1 MLRNIW
7 DPFINSFI
15 DDSLQQDPVKHY
27 RSYLLISGS
36 ILLATI
42 SSILLILYWLIRG
55 VAADALEYC
64 ILVIVGLYSAPL
76 LVRWTKTY
84 TIPGA
89 VLSLLLMF
97 GMPFIGYMLP
107 IYPAP
112 FLVMFP
118 IVPLVA
124 TFFVNARF
132 GALSTIVVSIGMYF
146 IYSTHAKQV
155 MAEGSILAPYAFV
168 FVVFAVAT
176 YAIVFSFSVFY
187 ERSRYT
193 ATDLLYKTLD
203 ELRDANKT
211 KDEFLAR
218 MSHELRT
225 PLNAII
231 GYTEL
236 IKEEAED
243 NDAELILSDA
253 KKVLLSGQHLLHMIN
268 DILDISKL
276 DVGKLPIELGRISI
290 PRLLEQLQAMSELT
304 AQTNGNTLTCDFK
317 YTTQRIV
324 TDPQRLRQ
332 ILLNI
337 LDNACKFT
345 KQGTIKFIVR
355 EELIDTQPYFCFQVE
370 DTGKGIPEE
379 LQEQVFE
386 LFLQGDSSTTREHG
400 GLGLGL
406 FLAKTFAQKLG
417 GTLSLESTLG
427 QGTTMTLYI
436 PHNPP
441 KALQQSLQVPQ
452 TY

>member
-132 GALSTIVVSIGMYF
+132 GALSTIVVSIAPHVYDARAASLAVPEQHVVVMRNNDDHDNVDYPLHDHTPAND
-146 IYSTHAKQV
+146 SEQHA
-155 MAEGSILAPYAFV
+155 APSSR
-168 FVVFAVAT
+168 VAW
-176 YAIVFSFSVFY
+176 
-187 ERSRYT
+187 R
-193 ATDLLYKTLD
+193 
-203 ELRDANKT
+203 
-211 KDEFLAR
+211 
-218 MSHELRT
+218 
-225 PLNAII
+225 
-231 GYTEL
+231 
-236 IKEEAED
+236 
-243 NDAELILSDA
+243 
-253 KKVLLSGQHLLHMIN
+253 
-268 DILDISKL
+268 
-276 DVGKLPIELGRISI
+276 
-290 PRLLEQLQAMSELT
+290 
-304 AQTNGNTLTCDFK
+304 
-317 YTTQRIV
+317 
-324 TDPQRLRQ
+324 
-332 ILLNI
+332 
-337 LDNACKFT
+337 
-345 KQGTIKFIVR
+345 
-355 EELIDTQPYFCFQVE
+355 
-370 DTGKGIPEE
+370 
-379 LQEQVFE
+379 
-386 LFLQGDSSTTREHG
+386 
-400 GLGLGL
+400 
-406 FLAKTFAQKLG
+406 
-417 GTLSLESTLG
+417 
-427 QGTTMTLYI
+427 
-436 PHNPP
+436 
-441 KALQQSLQVPQ
+441 
-452 TY
+452 